1 MISYFVDT
9 SKYVC
14 ICNVTNEVI
23 APTKV
28 PRHIFSSSQ
37 AQTFIFIL
45 RRLTFYSCTSIALLR
60 ASYQMATFYVDML
73 ELIHIVNHLDP
84 KASSLLCYQEYEKGI
99 RPLLLIC
106 ERCKCVYCQGCFQ
119 TVVTHVKVF
128 VVVLDYFV
136 SHPLSIKAII
146 GAIICSETFQPY
158 FYALSFTG

>member
-1 MISYFVDT
+1 
-9 SKYVC
+9 
-14 ICNVTNEVI
+14 
-23 APTKV
+23 
-28 PRHIFSSSQ
+28 
-37 AQTFIFIL
+37 
-45 RRLTFYSCTSIALLR
+45 
-60 ASYQMATFYVDML
+60 MATFYVDML
-73 ELIHIVNHLDP
+73 ELIHIVNHLDA

-99 RPLLLIC
+99 RPLLLIF

-146 GAIICSETFQPY
+146 GAIIYSETFQPY